1 MKKIGALLLVA
12 LLTLSVGCG
21 SNASLENEPEEK
33 GYTTI
38 TAEDAKAEMEMEE
51 PFLILDVRTQE
62 EYDEGH
68 IPEAVLVSVT
78 DIEDRI
84 ESVVPEKSMKLLVYC
99 RSGNRSQAAAE
110 KLVELGYTNVY
121 DFGGI
126 QNWPYEIVK

>member
-21 SNASLENEPEEK
+21 SNASLEKEPEEK

-38 TAEDAKAEMEMEE
+38 TAEDAKVEMEMEE